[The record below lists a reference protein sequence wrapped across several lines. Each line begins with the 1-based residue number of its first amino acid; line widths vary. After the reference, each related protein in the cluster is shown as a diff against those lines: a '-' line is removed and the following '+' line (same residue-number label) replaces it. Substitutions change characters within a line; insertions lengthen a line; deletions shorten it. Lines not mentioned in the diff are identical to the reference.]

1 MSDRYQFDIDGHAR
15 LVISLQ
21 SGDIEVYP
29 SPNSGIEAS
38 LTGKTAD
45 VTVEQVGN
53 TVSITSEKK
62 TSLFTSGSVRVAVG
76 VPEGCDLELSG
87 ATLDLLSRQRLG
99 AVKART
105 ASGDIRL
112 VDADDLVVK
121 TASGEVRFDTIH
133 GHCEVTAA
141 SGDVFGDAVAG
152 DLKASLASGD
162 VRVGRVDGDVSVKSA
177 SGDAQIDRAQGQD
190 IAIRSMS
197 GDITIGLPSG
207 IRLDFDLDA
216 LSGDIN
222 LPPTAAPPAPPPP
235 PEPGSEFVQP
245 VETATEPQRR
255 TVRVYAKTVSGDIKI
270 ERAV

>member
-1 MSDRYQFDIDGHAR
+1 MSDRYQFDVDGPAR

-29 SPNSGIEAS
+29 SPDGGIEAS
-38 LTGKTAD
+38 LTGKTAG
-45 VTVEQVGN
+45 VTVEQAGN

-62 TSLFTSGSVRVAVG
+62 TSFFTASSVRVTVG
-76 VPEGCDLELSG
+76 VPAGCDLEVSG
-87 ATLDLLSRQRLG
+87 ASLDLVARQRLG

-112 VDADDLVVK
+112 ADIDELVVK
-121 TASGEVRFDTIH
+121 TASGDVRFDTVH

-141 SGDVFGDAVAG
+141 SGDLIGDAVTG

-162 VRVGRVDGDVSVKSA
+162 VRIGRVDGDISVKSA
-177 SGDAQIDRAQGQD
+177 SGDAQIDRAQGDD

-222 LPPTAAPPAPPPP
+222 LPPPAPPAPPRPP
-235 PEPGSEFVQP
+235 GPGSEFEDGP
-245 VETATEPQRR
+245 AEPTSERHRR
-255 TVRVYAKTVSGDIKI
+255 LVRVYAKTVSGDINI

>member
-29 SPNSGIEAS
+29 APNGGIEAS
-38 LTGKTAD
+38 LSGKTAG
-45 VTVEQVGN
+45 VTVEQAGN

-62 TSLFTSGSVRVAVG
+62 APFFLAPSVRVAVG
-76 VPEGCDLELSG
+76 VPAGCDLEMSG
-87 ATLDLLSRQRLG
+87 ASLDLVSRQKLG

-112 VDADDLVVK
+112 TDTDDLIVK
-121 TASGEVRFDTIH
+121 TASGEVRFDTVH

-141 SGDVFGDAVAG
+141 SGDLIGDAVTG
-152 DLKASLASGD
+152 DLRASLASGD
-162 VRVGRVDGDVSVKSA
+162 VRVARVEGDVSVKSA
-177 SGDAQIDRAQGQD
+177 SGDAQIDRAEGHD
-190 IAIRSMS
+190 IGIRSMS

-216 LSGDIN
+216 LSGDVN
-222 LPPTAAPPAPPPP
+222 LPPPAPPAPPSP
-235 PEPGSEFVQP
+235 PEPGGEFVDQP
-245 VETATEPQRR
+245 VEAVPERR
-255 TVRVYAKTVSGDIKI
+255 RRLVRVYAKTVSGDINI

>member
-1 MSDRYQFDIDGHAR
+1 VTDRYEFDIDGHAR

-29 SPNSGIEAS
+29 SPNGGIEVS
-38 LTGKTAD
+38 LSGKTAGVMVD
-45 VTVEQVGN
+45 QAGN

-62 TSLFTSGSVRVAVG
+62 STFFTTPSVRVMVG
-76 VPEGCDLELSG
+76 VPPRCDLEVSG
-87 ATLDLLSRQRLG
+87 ASLDLVSRQKLG

-112 VDADDLVVK
+112 ADTDELIVK
-121 TASGEVRFDTIH
+121 TASGEIRFDTVH

-141 SGDVFGDAVAG
+141 SGDLIGDAVDG

-162 VRVGRVDGDVSVKSA
+162 VRVRRVRGDVSIKSA
-177 SGDAQIDRAQGQD
+177 SGDAEIDRAEGHD
-190 IAIRSMS
+190 IAVRSMS
-197 GDITIGLPSG
+197 GDITIGLPPG

-216 LSGDIN
+216 LSGDVN
-222 LPPTAAPPAPPPP
+222 LPPPTSPQP
-235 PEPGSEFVQP
+235 PGSEFTDQS
-245 VETATEPQRR
+245 VEAVPEVRKR
-255 TVRVYAKTVSGDIKI
+255 LVRVYAKTVSGDINI